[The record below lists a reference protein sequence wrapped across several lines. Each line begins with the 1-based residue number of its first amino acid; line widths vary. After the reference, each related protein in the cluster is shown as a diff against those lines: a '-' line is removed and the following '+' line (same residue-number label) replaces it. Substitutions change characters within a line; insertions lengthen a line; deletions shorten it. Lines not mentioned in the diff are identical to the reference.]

1 MMAWSTVWDDCFRVA
16 DDPTTSA
23 RAPFWGI
30 LAVTLFTGRRAFP
43 LSN

>member
-1 MMAWSTVWDDCFRVA
+1 MTSKQEGTDYFMFA

-30 LAVTLFTGRRAFP
+30 LAVTLFTSRHAFP